1 MANSLMR
8 LDPFRDIARFDP
20 FRDMDELFRDF
31 SPPVFRQEQTPRM
44 RMDVTETDQ
53 AYTVKAEIPGV
64 QKEDIKVAINGNQ
77 VSLTAEIK
85 EENTVDTGAGS
96 VTGAGAGTGTGS
108 GGGGSGSSGGGKLR
122 TERYYGQLHRSFT
135 LPQEVDDDQA
145 GARYENGVLTL
156 TLPKKVGTG
165 GKQLTIQ

>member
-31 SPPVFRQEQTPRM
+31 SPPVWRQEQTPRM
-44 RMDVTETDQ
+44 RMDVTETEKK
-53 AYTVKAEIPGV
+53 YTVKAEIPGV
-64 QKEDIKVAINGNQ
+64 QKEDIKVAVNGNQ

-85 EENTVDTGAGS
+85 EEKSADGGGAG
-96 VTGAGAGTGTGS
+96 GA
-108 GGGGSGSSGGGKLR
+108 GGSGTLR
-122 TERYYGQLHRSFT
+122 SERYYGQLHRSFT

-165 GKQLTIQ
+165 GKQLAIQ

>member
-20 FRDMDELFRDF
+20 FRDIDEMFHDF
-31 SPPVFRQEQTPRM
+31 SPSIWRNADNAPRM
-44 RMDVTETDQ
+44 RMDVTENEKE
-53 AYTVKAEIPGV
+53 YVVKAEIPGV

-85 EENTVDTGAGS
+85 EEKSTGDAGKS
-96 VTGAGAGTGTGS
+96 GA
-108 GGGGSGSSGGGKLR
+108 LR
-122 TERYYGQLHRSFT
+122 SERYYGQMHRSFT

-145 GARYENGVLTL
+145 EAHYENGVLHL
-156 TLPKKVGTG
+156 LLPKKVGTG
-165 GKQLTIQ
+165 GKQLAIQ

>member
-53 AYTVKAEIPGV
+53 EYTVKAEIPGV

-96 VTGAGAGTGTGS
+96 GTGTGAGS
-108 GGGGSGSSGGGKLR
+108 GGGGSSGKLR

-135 LPQEVDDDQA
+135 LPQEVDDDRA

-156 TLPKKVGTG
+156 TLPKKMGTG

>member
-8 LDPFRDIARFDP
+8 LDPFRDIARLDP

-44 RMDVTETDQ
+44 RMDVTETEKE
-53 AYTVKAEIPGV
+53 YTVKAEIPGV

-85 EENTVDTGAGS
+85 EENSVDA
-96 VTGAGAGTGTGS
+96 GTGS
-108 GGGGSGSSGGGKLR
+108 GGGAVAGGGKLR
-122 TERYYGQLHRSFT
+122 NERYYGLLHRSFT
-135 LPQEVDDDQA
+135 LPQDVDDDQA

>member
-31 SPPVFRQEQTPRM
+31 SPPVWRQEQTPRM
-44 RMDVTETDQ
+44 RMDVTETEKE
-53 AYTVKAEIPGV
+53 YTVKAEIPGV
-64 QKEDIKVAINGNQ
+64 QKEDIKVAVNGNQ

-85 EENTVDTGAGS
+85 EEKSADGGGAG
-96 VTGAGAGTGTGS
+96 GT
-108 GGGGSGSSGGGKLR
+108 GGSGTLR
-122 TERYYGQLHRSFT
+122 SERYYGQVHRSFT

-165 GKQLTIQ
+165 GKQLAIQ

>member
-8 LDPFRDIARFDP
+8 FDPFRDIARFDP

-44 RMDVTETDQ
+44 RMDVTETETE
-53 AYTVKAEIPGV
+53 YTVKAEIPGV
-64 QKEDIKVAINGNQ
+64 QKEDIKVAVNGNQ

-85 EENTVDTGAGS
+85 EEKGAD
-96 VTGAGAGTGTGS
+96 AGTGGTGAS
-108 GGGGSGSSGGGKLR
+108 GTLR
-122 TERYYGQLHRSFT
+122 SERYYGQLHRSFT

-145 GARYENGVLTL
+145 NARYENGVLTL

-165 GKQLTIQ
+165 GKQLAIQ

>member
-31 SPPVFRQEQTPRM
+31 SPSVWRQEQAPRM
-44 RMDVTETDQ
+44 RMDVTETDKE
-53 AYTVKAEIPGV
+53 YTVKAEIPGV

-85 EENTVDTGAGS
+85 EEKSADGGGA
-96 VTGAGAGTGTGS
+96 
-108 GGGGSGSSGGGKLR
+108 GGSGALR
-122 TERYYGQLHRSFT
+122 SERYYGQLHRSFT

-165 GKQLTIQ
+165 GKQLAIQ

>member
-31 SPPVFRQEQTPRM
+31 SPSVWPQEQTPRM
-44 RMDVTETDQ
+44 RMDVTDTEKE
-53 AYTVKAEIPGV
+53 YTVKAEIPGV
-64 QKEDIKVAINGNQ
+64 QKEDIKVAVNGNQ

-85 EENTVDTGAGS
+85 EEKSADGGGAG
-96 VTGAGAGTGTGS
+96 GT
-108 GGGGSGSSGGGKLR
+108 GGSGTLR
-122 TERYYGQLHRSFT
+122 SERYYGQLHRSFT

-165 GKQLTIQ
+165 GKQLAIQ

>member
-31 SPPVFRQEQTPRM
+31 SPPAWRQEQTPRM
-44 RMDVTETDQ
+44 RMDVTETEKE
-53 AYTVKAEIPGV
+53 YTVKAEIPGV
-64 QKEDIKVAINGNQ
+64 QKEDIKVAVNGNQ

-85 EENTVDTGAGS
+85 EEKSADGGGAG
-96 VTGAGAGTGTGS
+96 GTG
-108 GGGGSGSSGGGKLR
+108 GGTLR
-122 TERYYGQLHRSFT
+122 SERYYGQLHRSFT

-165 GKQLTIQ
+165 GKQLAIQ

>member
-44 RMDVTETDQ
+44 RMDVTETEKE
-53 AYTVKAEIPGV
+53 YTVKAEIPGV
-64 QKEDIKVAINGNQ
+64 QKEDIKVAVNGNQ

-85 EENTVDTGAGS
+85 DEKSAD
-96 VTGAGAGTGTGS
+96 AGTGAS
-108 GGGGSGSSGGGKLR
+108 GTLR
-122 TERYYGQLHRSFT
+122 SERYYGQLHRSFT

-145 GARYENGVLTL
+145 NARYENGVLTL

-165 GKQLTIQ
+165 GKQLAIQ

>member
-8 LDPFRDIARFDP
+8 LDPFREMSRFDP
-20 FRDMDELFRDF
+20 FRDIDEMFRDF
-31 SPPVFRQEQTPRM
+31 APSMLRTIDNAPRM
-44 RMDVTETDQ
+44 RMDVTETEKE
-53 AYTVKAEIPGV
+53 YVVKAEIPGV

-85 EENTVDTGAGS
+85 EEKSAGDTGK
-96 VTGAGAGTGTGS
+96 S
-108 GGGGSGSSGGGKLR
+108 GMLR

-145 GARYENGVLTL
+145 EARYENGVLHL
-156 TLPKKVGTG
+156 TLPKKMGTG
-165 GKQLTIQ
+165 GKQLAIQ

>member
-1 MANSLMR
+1 MANSLLR

-31 SPPVFRQEQTPRM
+31 SPPVWRQEQTPRM
-44 RMDVTETDQ
+44 RMDVTETEKE
-53 AYTVKAEIPGV
+53 YTVKAEIPGV

-85 EENTVDTGAGS
+85 EEKSADGGGAG
-96 VTGAGAGTGTGS
+96 GAGT
-108 GGGGSGSSGGGKLR
+108 LR
-122 TERYYGQLHRSFT
+122 SERYYGQVHRSFT

-165 GKQLTIQ
+165 GKQLAIQ